1 MWPSSSLARLRLACS
16 LITVAT
22 VRAKHVRT
30 DSVDAGVAED
40 LAKLAPH
47 VGRRKQRPPRL
58 RNTSASSEWSAIIAS
73 RRRSASAVKD
83 GSAITWYCS
92 HALMTA
98 WIALT
103 SVAVSAVGVC
113 FGYVMGNRWDRI
125 SPPKRKSRSTMG

>member
-1 MWPSSSLARLRLACS
+1 MPASPRTLRSWRLTLVVVSSVPS
-16 LITVAT
+16 
-22 VRAKHVRT
+22 
-30 DSVDAGVAED
+30 
-40 LAKLAPH
+40 
-47 VGRRKQRPPRL
+47 RL